1 MYQRIL
7 LAVDGSPTSDLA
19 LREAARIAASGAIV
33 RVLNVVE
40 NPLLSFP
47 AVYGVAYDLEIVANA
62 AREGG
67 REVLAAAE
75 AELARRVQPGVT
87 VETHLLDLTQ
97 QGGAIPGAIEHEADT
112 WPADLIV
119 IGSHGRSGV
128 KRLLLGSVAEH
139 LLRLSTR
146 PVLLVRG
153 PQAA

>member
-1 MYQRIL
+1 
-7 LAVDGSPTSDLA
+7 
-19 LREAARIAASGAIV
+19 V
-33 RVLNVVE
+33 RQ
-40 NPLLSFP
+40 
-47 AVYGVAYDLEIVANA
+47 A
-62 AREGG
+62 
-67 REVLAAAE
+67 
-75 AELARRVQPGVT
+75 QPGVT

-97 QGGAIPGAIEHEADT
+97 QGGAIPDAIEHEAET

-153 PQAA
+153 PQGT